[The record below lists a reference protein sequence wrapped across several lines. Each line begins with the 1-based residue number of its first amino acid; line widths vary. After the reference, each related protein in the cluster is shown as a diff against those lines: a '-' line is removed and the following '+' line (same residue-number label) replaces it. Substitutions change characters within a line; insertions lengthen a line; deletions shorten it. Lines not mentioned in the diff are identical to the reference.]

1 MFKKKKREKK
11 SDNIDSIEIPG
22 EEEPN
27 YAGLVV
33 VYRSDIISRLEPKQ
47 ILPYMASID
56 TTQSEKIKKIG
67 EIDRVVATELLLDA
81 IKQSRDRGIWREF
94 MTALERTKYIALRQK
109 LHGDSI
115 HDDTSEIRYIEI
127 MTPQLRQ
134 IINPCEITSA
144 LLSRDILIQDDV
156 EEILCEANNRGSIA
170 ATDMLLQRVSGKHPK
185 WYTELVAVL
194 FTSGMS
200 DAGDILLQ
208 GFNQCP
214 RKSEDSESY
223 LTRTQ
228 VPKTGVTVKHLRK
241 YVKER
246 NPNTGSSKEQ
256 PRPHSSVLSLTDV
269 GTKCSSKEQ
278 PRPHS
283 SVLSL
288 TDVGTKFCH
297 TPKEEQ
303 NYLQRIVQKREFEEH
318 VYDEPAY
325 EENPEDMEVKI
336 PEAEISNNQYL
347 SMDSSLTNE
356 LFYIT
361 PQEVADT
368 KERAERETVYVCA
381 VEDYETLYRGQRSF
395 KKGDVIRVVKPIDGE
410 EDDEYY
416 QCNDKEGQ
424 LIPKICVDVVEIR
437 KPERT
442 EKCKSTSFDYGSPAP
457 DTPIPENMMMTINK
471 MLSELLKQQTL
482 EQHDKDLKEQL
493 GQREDVMKQD
503 LLIPE
508 DDDEDDL
515 ENITSLC

>member
-208 GFNQCP
+208 GFN
-214 RKSEDSESY
+214 
-223 LTRTQ
+223 L
-228 VPKTGVTVKHLRK
+228 
-241 YVKER
+241 
-246 NPNTGSSKEQ
+246 
-256 PRPHSSVLSLTDV
+256 
-269 GTKCSSKEQ
+269 
-278 PRPHS
+278 
-283 SVLSL
+283 
-288 TDVGTKFCH
+288 CH

-361 PQEVADT
+361 PQCETPLPEEPPPVPMRISRGKNESMPIKDENEVADT
-368 KERAERETVYVCA
+368 KERAER
-381 VEDYETLYRGQRSF
+381 
-395 KKGDVIRVVKPIDGE
+395 
-410 EDDEYY
+410 
-416 QCNDKEGQ
+416 
-424 LIPKICVDVVEIR
+424 VDVVEIR